1 MKKILFAAAALVAMA
16 SCATEDIVL
25 SAAPEAIGFDSAFVD
40 NSTRSVVDPS
50 YTNAKLFTDFQV
62 YGYVNGTP
70 LFNTNNAGVRV
81 AKDITNN
88 TEGQTHTQWKYEGTQ
103 YWINGASYDFNAV
116 APATNG
122 GWTKIDTTDA
132 TQTTLSF
139 TNNGTTDLLYAYA
152 SAVGASS
159 NNSPISFTFR
169 HTLSKVKFS
178 FENAY
183 NGLNTSI
190 RVKDIKILDPYK
202 TGNVVLKAT
211 TDATPTE
218 WSNQAVDANA
228 TNPFTLDFGMATDN
242 QATAAKE
249 AVEVNFVYG
258 TTYESYNELL
268 MIPGAG
274 PYTDTNNGNKKCY
287 TVQFTVELLVGTSE
301 ISEYTHTIYTS
312 FVPEPG
318 KSYDLKAVINHT
330 NIDPST
336 EQEAIEFDVREIA
349 DWTGYNNDC
358 ITEVTS
364 VATEAELR
372 SAVAAG
378 ENVKLAANIEL
389 TAPLKYAPVTRTTT
403 INEFIVDLNGY
414 NISSTAD
421 VFEVAGGTLNII
433 GNGEVRA
440 ATTNGTPYCA
450 VWAYGDAVVNI
461 SGGTYMIGYPTGDY
475 NDLIYAKENAVIN
488 IYGGTFHNSGRENAF
503 VLNVKDG
510 SKADI
515 NVYGGSYEKFNPA
528 DNNSEGANTN
538 FVAAGYKS
546 VADGDYFK
554 VVAE

>member
-16 SCATEDIVL
+16 SCATEDIVS

-40 NSTRSVVDPS
+40 NSTRSNYDPS
-50 YTNAKLFTDFQV
+50 YTNTKLFTDFQV

-88 TEGQTHTQWKYEGTQ
+88 TEGQTQTQWKYEGTQ
-103 YWINGASYDFNAV
+103 YWINGASYAFNAV

-211 TDATPTE
+211 TDATPTV
-218 WSNQAVDANA
+218 WSNQAVDA
-228 TNPFTLDFGMATDN
+228 TTPFTLDFGH
-242 QATAAKE
+242 AASNGASE
-249 AVEVNFVYG
+249 NIAMLFDYG
-258 TTYESYNELL
+258 TTYESYNEML

-274 PYTDTNNGNKKCY
+274 PYTDANNGNKKCY
-287 TVQFTVELLVGTSE
+287 TVEFTVELYVGASY

-336 EQEAIEFDVREIA
+336 EQEAIEFDVTEIA
-349 DWTGYNNDC
+349 DWAGYNNDC

-364 VATEAELR
+364 VANETELR
-372 SAVAAG
+372 AAIAAG
-378 ENVKLAANIEL
+378 ENVKLTANIENL
-389 TAPLKYAPVTRTTT
+389 TAPLKYAPVTRATK
-403 INEFIVDLNGY
+403 INEFIVDLNGH

-433 GNGEVRA
+433 GNGEVHA

-461 SGGTYMIGYPTGDY
+461 SGGTYMTGYPTNDY
-475 NDLIYAKENAVIN
+475 NDLIYAKGNAVIN

-503 VLNVKDG
+503 VLNLKDG
-510 SKADI
+510 SNAAI
-515 NVYGGSYEKFNPA
+515 NVYGGKYEKFNPA
-528 DNNSEGANTN
+528 DNLSEGANTN
-538 FVAAGYKS
+538 FVVAGKT
-546 VADGDYFK
+546 VEQDGDWYTVK
-554 VVAE
+554 

>member
-16 SCATEDIVL
+16 SCATEDIVS

-70 LFNTNNAGVRV
+70 LFNTDNTGVRV

-122 GWTKIDTTDA
+122 GWTKTAADKDA
-132 TQTTLSF
+132 TTLSF

-152 SAVGASS
+152 SAVGASQS
-159 NNSPISFTFR
+159 NSPISFTFR

-202 TGNVVLKAT
+202 TGNVVLNQNT
-211 TDATPTE
+211 T
-218 WSNQAVDANA
+218 WSNQAVDA

-274 PYTDTNNGNKKCY
+274 PYTDANNGNKQCY

-330 NIDPST
+330 NINPST

-364 VATEAELR
+364 VANEAELKA
-372 SAVAAG
+372 AVAKG
-378 ENVKLAANIEL
+378 ENVKLTANIEL
-389 TAPLKYAPVTRTTT
+389 TAPLKYAPVTRATP
-403 INEFIVDLNGY
+403 INEFIVDLNGH

-433 GNGEVRA
+433 GNGVVHA

-461 SGGTYMIGYPTGDY
+461 SGGTYMTGYPTGDY

-488 IYGGTFHNSGRENAF
+488 IYGGTFYNSGRENAY
-503 VLNVKDG
+503 VLNLKDG
-510 SKADI
+510 SEADI

-528 DNNSEGANTN
+528 DNLSEGANTN
-538 FVAAGYKS
+538 FVVAGKT
-546 VADGDYFK
+546 VEQAGDWYTVK
-554 VVAE
+554 